1 VSDDHPISHPERF
14 MRAITQA
21 SFGGSEV
28 LTLTDLPTP
37 ALEPNQVLVRMHATS
52 VNPIEVFIR
61 SGLFPLLGDPPF
73 VLGWDVSG
81 VVETVD
87 PRVSRFKVGDE
98 VYGMPYFPRAASTYA
113 EYVTAPARQLA
124 LKPARLSH
132 IEAAALPLVGLTAWQ
147 ALVDIA
153 DVQPGQR
160 VLVHGAGGGLGHI
173 AVQLAKHLGAEV
185 IGTASAGK
193 HEFLRELGADRLI
206 DYRDTDFTEAIRD
219 VDVVLEAIGG
229 DYASRSLSVLRP
241 GGLLVTA
248 VEPESTTL
256 PGLAAEAGVRFA
268 AVGVEPDHVGLGR
281 LAELA
286 EAGVLRPH
294 VQTTLP
300 LEDAAKAHDLAAAG
314 GLQGKIVLTF

>member
-1 VSDDHPISHPERF
+1 

-28 LTLTDLPTP
+28 LTLTDLPAP
-37 ALEPNQVLVRMHATS
+37 AVQSTQVLVRMHATS
-52 VNPIEVFIR
+52 VNPIDVFIR
-61 SGLFPLLGDPPF
+61 TGAYPILGDPPF

-81 VVETVD
+81 VVEAVD

-98 VYGMPYFPRAASTYA
+98 VFGMPYFPKPANTYA
-113 EYVTAPARQLA
+113 EYVLAPARQLV

-147 ALVDIA
+147 SLVDIA

-160 VLVHGAGGGLGHI
+160 VLIHGAGGGLGHI

-193 HEFLRELGADRLI
+193 HEFLRELGADQLI
-206 DYRDTDFTEAIRD
+206 DYRNTDFTEAVRD
-219 VDVVLEAIGG
+219 VDVVLENIGG
-229 DYASRSLSVLRP
+229 DYASRSFSVLRP
-241 GGLLVTA
+241 GGVLVTG
-248 VEPESTTL
+248 VEPYSTTL
-256 PGLAAEAGVRFA
+256 PRLAAEAGVRFA
-268 AVGVEPDHVGLGR
+268 CVGVEPDHVGLSR

-286 EAGVLRPH
+286 DAGVLRPH

-300 LEDAAKAHDLAAAG
+300 LEDAAKAHDLIAAG
-314 GLQGKIVLTF
+314 GVQGKIVLTF